1 MPYIYGFANIY
12 HNVQDRKLHIC
23 FCMFFFIY
31 NLIDFELKI
40 TFTITKGI
48 LNHES
53 IQTNIKMAFK
63 FYNI

>member
-1 MPYIYGFANIY
+1 MALQIFIIMCKIENCIYAF
-12 HNVQDRKLHIC
+12 VC
-23 FCMFFFIY
+23 FFY
-31 NLIDFELKI
+31 LNLIDFELKT

-48 LNHES
+48 LNQES

>member
-1 MPYIYGFANIY
+1 MALQIFIIMRKIENCIYAF
-12 HNVQDRKLHIC
+12 VC
-23 FCMFFFIY
+23 FFFIY